1 MGVRK
6 AFVIEP
12 LVIETFIDNGK
23 INFSASDVGSAV
35 VVQDAHVEMHVRCY
49 RKDFLADDLLNS
61 EAEFVVKQYFKVA
74 FGLIRL
80 KSRKLFV
87 EFPILF
93 GQVADEGSDFRS
105 LGRNLEAFVS
115 PYEQLV
121 GKNFAQT
128 GDRPGDGR
136 VRHLQF
142 FCHPARA
149 A

>member
-1 MGVRK
+1 MPFPKEKVDVVGVRK

-74 FGLIRL
+74 FGLIL
-80 KSRKLFV
+80 
-87 EFPILF
+87 
-93 GQVADEGSDFRS
+93 
-105 LGRNLEAFVS
+105 
-115 PYEQLV
+115 
-121 GKNFAQT
+121 
-128 GDRPGDGR
+128 
-136 VRHLQF
+136 
-142 FCHPARA
+142 
-149 A
+149 